1 MKVKIGEMEMPAP
14 NSLLNLNG
22 NMMVAVDVETTGRV
36 AGFHEII
43 QIAVVRLT
51 SEIEPVPD
59 INPFYMNIAPA
70 HPERCE
76 HGAQMVHGLDIEELM
91 SNCPDAWKVADLFDE
106 WFQNLN
112 LPFQRSLMPLAHN
125 WAFERGFLTNWLGI
139 ESFNQFFHPHPRDTM
154 LFALSINDAAT
165 YHGLKTPFPYVSLG
179 AVCKKYGIVN
189 DNAHDALGD
198 ALAEAKLYKAMLAS
212 FGR

>member
-1 MKVKIGEMEMPAP
+1 MPAP
-14 NSLLNLNG
+14 SSLLNLNG

-36 AGFHEII
+36 AGYHEII
-43 QIAVVRLT
+43 QIAVVPLT

-70 HPERCE
+70 QPERCE
-76 HGAQMVHGLDIEELM
+76 HGAQMVHGLDINELVNN
-91 SNCPDAWKVADLFDE
+91 SPDSWKVADLFDE
-106 WFQNLN
+106 WFQNLD
-112 LPFQRSLMPLAHN
+112 LPYQRSLMPLAHN
-125 WAFERGFLTNWLGI
+125 WAFERGFLMHWLGI

-154 LFALSINDAAT
+154 LFALSINDAAS

-179 AVCKKYGIVN
+179 AVCKKYGIKIE
-189 DNAHDALGD
+189 NAHDALSD
-198 ALAEAKLYKAMLAS
+198 ALAEAELYKAMLSS

>member
-1 MKVKIGEMEMPAP
+1 MPAP
-14 NSLLNLNG
+14 SSLLNLNG

-43 QIAVVRLT
+43 QIAVVPLT

-76 HGAQMVHGLDIEELM
+76 HGAQMVHGLDIDELVNN
-91 SNCPDAWKVADLFDE
+91 SPDAWKVADLFDE
-106 WFQNLN
+106 WFQALN

-125 WAFERGFLTNWLGI
+125 WAFERGFLMHWLGI

-154 LFALSINDAAT
+154 LFALSINDAAS

-179 AVCKKYGIVN
+179 AVCKKYGIKVE
-189 DNAHDALGD
+189 NAHDALAD
-198 ALAEAKLYKAMLAS
+198 ALAEAKLYKAMLSS
-212 FGR
+212 FGK

>member
-1 MKVKIGEMEMPAP
+1 MPAP
-14 NSLLNLNG
+14 SSLLNLNG

-36 AGFHEII
+36 AGYHEII
-43 QIAVVRLT
+43 QIAVVPLT

-76 HGAQMVHGLDIEELM
+76 HGAQMVHGLDIDELV
-91 SNCPDAWKVADLFDE
+91 SNSPDAWKIADLFDE
-106 WFQNLN
+106 WFQNLD

-125 WAFERGFLTNWLGI
+125 WAFERGFLMHWLGI

-154 LFALSINDAAT
+154 LFALSINDAAS

-179 AVCKKYGIVN
+179 AVCKKYGIKVE
-189 DNAHDALGD
+189 NAHDALSD
-198 ALAEAKLYKAMLAS
+198 ALAEAKLYKAMLSS
-212 FGR
+212 FGH